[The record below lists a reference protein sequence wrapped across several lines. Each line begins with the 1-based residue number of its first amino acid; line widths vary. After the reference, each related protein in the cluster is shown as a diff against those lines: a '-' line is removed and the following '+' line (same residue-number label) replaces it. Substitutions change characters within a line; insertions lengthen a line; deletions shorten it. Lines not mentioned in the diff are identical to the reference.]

1 MATSNPYELWQTHT
15 LLGVMRDVRAEDW
28 YFGQFFNRQ
37 MRSTDE
43 YIDFEKL
50 PIRSRKLAPFVKP
63 LGRGTS
69 VYSDS
74 SKTYRFKPAYSIVEE
89 AIDPLRPLTFQPGID
104 RSMLDPNKLSP
115 MQRRAILKAE
125 MTAEAI
131 KAIERRWEWMKARA
145 IIDGSTVV
153 TYQDGTSVT
162 VDFQRDAGHTEALT
176 GANEW
181 GDAGVS
187 IMDHI
192 QTIVDTMNNAE
203 FGAAP
208 TRITMGG
215 ALAKIV
221 RKDTEILNHMDLN
234 IAGGTATV
242 TRGLVSG
249 GVNGGKIYKFG
260 ELRVG
265 GASGA
270 VIELWVNDET
280 YQNTA
285 GTSVRYLGQYEAVF
299 TGPPETIMG
308 YECFGMIVDQAANY
322 QALPIF
328 PKNFETG
335 DDVKTEHLS
344 FKSSP
349 LMVPIAP
356 NATYKLTAKV

>member
-1 MATSNPYELWQTHT
+1 MATSSPYEIWQQHT

-28 YFGQFFNRQ
+28 YFGQFFTRQ

-74 SKTYRFKPAYSIVEE
+74 AKTYRFKPAYVIVEE
-89 AIDPLRPLTFQPGID
+89 TIDPLRPLTFAPGID
-104 RSMLDPNKLSP
+104 RSMLDPNKLTP
-115 MQRRAILKAE
+115 TQRRAILKAE

-131 KAIERRWEWMKARA
+131 KSIERRWEWLKARA
-145 IIDGSTVV
+145 IIDGAVTI
-153 TYQDGTSVT
+153 TYQDGQSFS
-162 VDFQRDAGHTEALT
+162 VDFQRAAGHTEVLT
-176 GANEW
+176 AGNYW
-181 GDAGVS
+181 GDTGVS
-187 IMDHI
+187 IMGHI
-192 QTIVDTMNNAE
+192 QTILDTMNNAE

-215 ALAKIV
+215 ALAKVV
-221 RKDTEILNHMDLN
+221 RADAEILKHMDLN

-249 GVNGGKIYKFG
+249 GTNGGKIYKFG

-280 YQNTA
+280 YENASGVAT
-285 GTSVRYLGQYEAVF
+285 RYLGQYEAVF
-299 TGPPETIMG
+299 TGPAESIMG
-308 YECFGMIVDQAANY
+308 YECFGRIVDQAADY

-335 DDVKTEHLS
+335 DDVKVEHLS

-349 LMVPIAP
+349 LMVPLGA
-356 NATYKLTAKV
+356 NATYKLTAKA